1 MLEKAR
7 LELQLAGWFDEDS
20 DYGGEVGH
28 AVMELMELFSK
39 QGHSGYSAPL
49 VAGLFKKLVDNQPL
63 TGITGKDEEWGEVS
77 DYGYDKQPWYQN
89 KRCSA
94 IFKDGKDG
102 KPYYIDALIKKDQ
115 RGICWSGMAWL
126 SEEDYKTGDRSKMVG
141 KKGYIKSFPFVPKT
155 FYIDVKDVEVAPD
168 DWESFVVDP
177 SQLDEVWEYYDKE

>member
-1 MLEKAR
+1 MLEEAR

-63 TGITGKDEEWGEVS
+63 TGITGKDEEWGDVS
-77 DYGYDKQPWYQN
+77 DYGDGRLMYQN

-115 RGICWSGMAWL
+115 KGICWSGMM
-126 SEEDYKTGDRSKMVG
+126 SIVTGKQIGRAHV
-141 KKGYIKSFPFVPKT
+141 
-155 FYIDVKDVEVAPD
+155 
-168 DWESFVVDP
+168 
-177 SQLDEVWEYYDKE
+177 